1 MEKIVFHGTYS
12 DDIEKIKK
20 SILKN
25 GFTYKRRENHWFG
38 QGIYFFDEYEW
49 AVMWANQKRN
59 SESCIIQAKIFCDDK
74 EFLNLDLV
82 SSQKMVAD
90 CIKEINK
97 ELKEKLYT
105 IIFNDDNQKRCFY
118 LDIIKENRNF
128 KIIKHTFNLPN
139 KNRIT
144 KEIGIEL
151 SQIQFCVS
159 SNDNICDITIKEEN
173 KRILKAKKRLI
184 IGWFLWIKSIWN

>member
-1 MEKIVFHGTYS
+1 MKDAVSFRVRKTSIY
-12 DDIEKIKK
+12 DKK
-20 SILKN
+20 SNTPFKISRSK
-25 GFTYKRRENHWFG
+25 
-38 QGIYFFDEYEW
+38 FF
-49 AVMWANQKRN
+49 NFL
-59 SESCIIQAKIFCDDK
+59 SC
-74 EFLNLDLV
+74 
-82 SSQKMVAD
+82 
-90 CIKEINK
+90 
-97 ELKEKLYT
+97 
-105 IIFNDDNQKRCFY
+105 KRCFY

-144 KEIGIEL
+144 KEIGIGL

-184 IGWFLWIKSIWN
+184 IG